1 MDTFSQL
8 VCTFA
13 LQEVYSPLY
22 PAPDPAV
29 DSFHI
34 LLLTDFF
41 LSVYSKTALK
51 KENNLYLKP

>member
-1 MDTFSQL
+1 MDTVSQL

-22 PAPDPAV
+22 PAPDSAV
-29 DSFHI
+29 DRYFHI

-41 LSVYSKTALK
+41 
-51 KENNLYLKP
+51 NLCITKLH